1 MGDYAKLRIGILS
14 EGSSDLSSLSIIVKR
29 LIKKQGIEALIDNS
43 LSKPVNGPISE
54 KVIKLRTALF
64 IRGRLDIGLYFSDA
78 DRQGFNKKKSFI
90 RECIGR
96 FDDSWLDR
104 AVIGIPDRNLEA
116 WLLSDQDTAK
126 EILGIY
132 ASEPLHH
139 KEVKDPKIRLL
150 RLASERG
157 NDSLT
162 PSLLRIQIASQ
173 ANLSTICKNSKSFQS
188 FVDDLSMAMTRFK

>member
-1 MGDYAKLRIGILS
+1 
-14 EGSSDLSSLSIIVKR
+14 
-29 LIKKQGIEALIDNS
+29 
-43 LSKPVNGPISE
+43 
-54 KVIKLRTALF
+54 
-64 IRGRLDIGLYFSDA
+64 
-78 DRQGFNKKKSFI
+78 
-90 RECIGR
+90 

-126 EILGIY
+126 EILGID
-132 ASEPLHH
+132 ASEPLPH